1 MGDLKVL
8 PTPTWK
14 VSTCLIWHDPKGLCP
29 LLALNRDLCPNRSPM
44 TAETANSRCQSTDRY
59 QRPLPCWLPL
69 VQPTALWK
77 TVQKHRKQSKPL
89 LNVEKDMKCHSYSD
103 DTQNN
108 SRVPIYWN
116 LLLFESCLFF
126 GDSLNFPGA
135 GNKIPRGYSEL
146 HSEHFQSLNAVGIK
160 TFSLMH
166 LNKPC

>member
-1 MGDLKVL
+1 MGAGTATGDLKVL
-8 PTPTWK
+8 PTP
-14 VSTCLIWHDPKGLCP
+14 TCLIWHDPKGLCP
-29 LLALNRDLCPNRSPM
+29 LLALNRDLCPNGSPM
-44 TAETANSRCQSTDRY
+44 TAETANWAQTDIRDHFHAGY
-59 QRPLPCWLPL
+59 RSFSLLRSGRQ
-69 VQPTALWK
+69 
-77 TVQKHRKQSKPL
+77 HRKQSMRKPL

-116 LLLFESCLFF
+116 LLLFESCLFLW
-126 GDSLNFPGA
+126 DSLNFPGA

-160 TFSLMH
+160 TFPLMH

>member
-1 MGDLKVL
+1 MTR
-8 PTPTWK
+8 PQRA
-14 VSTCLIWHDPKGLCP
+14 VSSPSIEPGP
-29 LLALNRDLCPNRSPM
+29 LSKRQSNDCWNCKL
-44 TAETANSRCQSTDRY
+44 STDRY

-77 TVQKHRKQSKPL
+77 TAQKHRKQSMRKPL

-116 LLLFESCLFF
+116 LLLFESCLFLW
-126 GDSLNFPGA
+126 DSLNFPGA
-135 GNKIPRGYSEL
+135 GNKIPRGYWEL